1 MKRLIGNSQI
11 SVSAMGLGCWAIGGA
26 FFYDGKPDGYGEV
39 DDKVS
44 IRAIRSAVDCG
55 VNFFDTAD
63 CYGTGHSESVLGEA
77 LQGIRDK
84 VVIGTKFGHTYDET
98 TKHVT
103 GSDGSKDYMRW
114 ALDQSLRRLRT
125 DYIDLYTLHIGAD
138 DAQLAE
144 IIEQLESFKK
154 SGLIRAYC
162 WSTGDAEQVKR
173 FVRVSKGDAVMHTVN
188 LFDHSPEILR
198 ECEANNF
205 ASIDIFPLAM
215 GMLSGKYKADSII
228 SADEVRGSGHSW
240 VAYFKDGKPV
250 PEYLDKLAAVRE
262 ILTSGGRTLA
272 QGSLAWIWAKSPV
285 TIPIPGF
292 KTVEQAVENAKAMEF
307 GPLTREQFAEVDS
320 IMGEVSV
327 RG

>member
-84 VVIGTKFGHTYDET
+84 VVIGTKFGHTYDEA

-162 WSTGDAEQVKR
+162 WSTGDAEQVKQ

-307 GPLTREQFAEVDS
+307 GPLTDAQRREIDAILS
-320 IMGEVSV
+320 VS
-327 RG
+327 